1 MDGWYDEGEQA
12 TKMDLLENAPPVNIS
27 ETGGTPSGD
36 IWDNLQ
42 PGPPY
47 DQSELRAN
55 VVNPEPGRH
64 ENKPNSPVPGHVDPL
79 TQLFGNLF

>member
-1 MDGWYDEGEQA
+1 MDGWYDEEEQE
-12 TKMDLLENAPPVNIS
+12 TKLNLLENAPPVNIS

-55 VVNPEPGRH
+55 VVNPEAGRH
-64 ENKPNSPVPGHVDPL
+64 ENKPSSPVPAL
-79 TQLFGNLF
+79 TQLFGDLF

>member
-1 MDGWYDEGEQA
+1 MSGWYDELEQA
-12 TKMDLLENAPPVNIS
+12 TKLNLLENAPPANIS
-27 ETGGTPSGD
+27 ETGGTPWGD

-47 DQSELRAN
+47 DQSEVRAN

-64 ENKPNSPVPGHVDPL
+64 ENKPNHPVMGFVDPL
-79 TQLFGNLF
+79 AELFKNLF

>member
-12 TKMDLLENAPPVNIS
+12 TKMNLLENAPPVNIS
-27 ETGGTPSGD
+27 ETGGTPGGD

-55 VVNPEPGRH
+55 VVSPEPGRH
-64 ENKPNSPVPGHVDPL
+64 ENKPGSSVAGHLDPL
-79 TQLFGNLF
+79 MQLFGNLV